1 MADFLKIVYLIGH
14 HYCKRRDFDLRTLY
28 PVFSCFC
35 RFLEN
40 AFIGVNLIGG
50 RLIYSFLI
58 NTDIQE
64 ETSKWFSGWPFNFLF
79 LAVMNICTNENIADG
94 KTFEQLAGD

>member
-1 MADFLKIVYLIGH
+1 MWPIFIVYLIGH
-14 HYCKRRDFDLRTLY
+14 HYHKRRDFGLN

-40 AFIGVNLIGG
+40 ALIGVNLIGG

-64 ETSKWFSGWPFNFLF
+64 ETSKWFSGRPFNFLF
-79 LAVMNICTNENIADG
+79 LVVMNICTNENIADG
-94 KTFEQLAGD
+94 RTFEQLTGD